1 MPVTAASART
11 TSTVLVVEDD
21 ALTRFATAG
30 YLADRGWRVLEA
42 ACGEDARTMLNAD
55 DTIDLVFADVDMP
68 PGLDGISLAHWMH
81 VRHPAAVMMLT
92 SDVDCMSSVPADVC
106 AQASKFRKPYQCEAV
121 ADPIRTLIG
130 GG

>member
-1 MPVTAASART
+1 MPRAAANAHT

-55 DTIDLVFADVDMP
+55 ATIDLVFTDVEMP
-68 PGLDGISLAHWMH
+68 PGPDGIALAYWVHA
-81 VRHPAAVMMLT
+81 RHPAVEMMLT
-92 SDVDCMSSVPADVC
+92 SGMDCMNGVPANVC
-106 AQASKFRKPYQCEAV
+106 APASKFRKPYLCEAV
-121 ADPIRTLIG
+121 ADRIHTLIG
-130 GG
+130 LG

>member
-1 MPVTAASART
+1 MPLAAAAART

-55 DTIDLVFADVDMP
+55 DTIDLVFTDVEMP
-68 PGLDGISLAHWMH
+68 PGLDGIALAHWVH
-81 VRHPAAVMMLT
+81 ARHPAVEMMLT
-92 SDVDCMSSVPADVC
+92 SGQDCMSRVPDDVC
-106 AQASKFRKPYQCEAV
+106 AQASMFRKPYQCEAV
-121 ADPIRTLIG
+121 ADRIHTLIG
-130 GG
+130 LG